1 VSIYNLNKLFAPRV
15 IAMIGRFDCRSCKE
29 QIIYRNLRRTRG
41 EHVYLINLRGCG
53 RVDCPFTAVPG
64 SRCYPDLA
72 ALPDEVDLLIS
83 SLPLAETPALVDDCR
98 AAGVKNLIITRGKTG
113 TDDDIHERAIVE
125 RARQGRI
132 RLLGFNSFGMIIPR
146 QGFNTSFFETEP
158 APGKIALISQ
168 SGAVISSILDLAR
181 RRRVGFSHVVSLGS
195 IIDVDFGDMID
206 FLGWEHDVRCILLYI
221 ENLKNVRKF
230 LSACRSVARIK
241 PIVAIKGGKNP
252 LSREIIKK
260 HTGHAAGEDPVYDT
274 ALRRAGIIRVETVPE
289 LLSAG
294 VSLSTQPV
302 PRGERLGMV
311 TNSGGLGVMA
321 VDELALLGVELPPL
335 SSALQERLQAYITP
349 YSGGLNP
356 VCIASDADNQ
366 RYIDV
371 IRLAISSGEF
381 DTLMVIMV
389 LSGFLDPELI
399 INAIRPAAAEGRVN
413 MVYIWL
419 GNREG
424 FIPNARRL
432 VDAGN
437 SIFFSIE
444 EATSAYAYTMRYY
457 EKLAKVVVVPPRFDR
472 TFTYDRDRAGE
483 FIRGALDA
491 GREIL
496 TEREAKELLACYRLP
511 ANPTYGVKTF
521 NEASRVAERLGY
533 PVVLKSDRRD
543 ADCPYKSDRGGV
555 VLNIRTEGGLFNAWD
570 RLTRNCGGPEA
581 EEAVMT
587 LQPMFEDGQYELNLG
602 VRTDIEFG
610 PFIFLGMG
618 GPMARVVNDETVI
631 LPPVDRF
638 LARKLINRTPLP
650 GCCELRPF
658 NMERLEEIIVRLS
671 QLAVDFPQ
679 VNELRLDPLIVA
691 GDRFVVVDAKMRLQS
706 SGVPSPRHL
715 CTAPYPNQYEFH
727 ARLRD
732 GREVFIRPIKPEDA
746 EAHYE
751 MIRSFTQQTHYYRFF
766 SFEKGIT
773 DDLMVRFTQ
782 IDYDRE
788 IAIVAK
794 VTDDE
799 GREITIGVNRL
810 VYYPHNDE
818 YEFAIV
824 VRDDWQDTG
833 VGSLLM
839 EKLIWI
845 ARDRGIRSI
854 YGYVLADNIKM
865 MKFVRRFGFRGAG
878 FEEGMMHIRLD
889 ISGAETHAED
899 NPSLDAA
906 AADISSPGTFPADNS
921 LSIDSSSSEPSV
933 GEKKAGEGTLS

>member
-1 VSIYNLNKLFAPRV
+1 MGIYNLDKLFTPRA
-15 IAMIGRFDCRSCKE
+15 IAMVGRFDCRSCKE
-29 QIIYRNLRRTRG
+29 QIIYRNLRASRG
-41 EHVYLINLRGCG
+41 EHVYLVNLRGCG
-53 RVDCPFTAVPG
+53 RDDCPFTAVPG
-64 SRCYPDLA
+64 SRCCPYLT
-72 ALPDEVDLLIS
+72 ALPEEIDLLIS

-125 RARQGRI
+125 RAREGRV
-132 RLLGFNSFGMIIPR
+132 RLLGFNSFGLIVPR

-158 APGKIALISQ
+158 AAGKIALISQ

-181 RRRVGFSHVVSLGS
+181 VRRVGFSHVVSLGS
-195 IIDVDFGDMID
+195 LIDVDFGDMID
-206 FLGWEHDVRCILLYI
+206 FLGWEYDVRCILLYI
-221 ENLKNVRKF
+221 ENLKNVKKF

-260 HTGHAAGEDPVYDT
+260 HTGHAAGEDQVYDS

-311 TNSGGLGVMA
+311 TNSGGLGVVA
-321 VDELALLGVELPPL
+321 VDELALLGVALPPL
-335 SSALQERLQAYITP
+335 SAVLQERLQAYITP

-371 IRLAISSGEF
+371 IRLAISAGEF

-399 INAIRPAAAEGRVN
+399 INTIRPAAADGRVN
-413 MVYIWL
+413 MVYVWL
-419 GNREG
+419 GNRES
-424 FIPNARRL
+424 FIDCAKRL
-432 VDAGN
+432 VDAGT
-437 SIFFSIE
+437 SVFFSIE
-444 EATSAYAYTMRYY
+444 EATNAFAYTMRYY

-472 TFTYDRDRAGE
+472 TFTYDRDRADE
-483 FIRGALDA
+483 LIRGALAA
-491 GREIL
+491 GREIF

-511 ANPTYGVKTF
+511 VNPTYGVNTF
-521 NEASRVAERLGY
+521 NDASRVAERLGY
-533 PVVLKSDRRD
+533 PVVLKSDRPD
-543 ADCPYKSDRGGV
+543 AVFHKSDRGGV
-555 VLNIRTEGGLFNAWD
+555 VLNIRTEGGLYNAWD
-570 RLTRNCGGPEA
+570 RLTRSCGGPEV
-581 EEAVMT
+581 EEAGMI
-587 LQPMFEDGQYELNLG
+587 LQPMFEDGHYELNLG
-602 VRTDIEFG
+602 ARTDIEFG
-610 PFIFLGMG
+610 PFLFLGMG
-618 GPMARVVNDETVI
+618 GPMARVVTDEAVI

-671 QLAVDFPQ
+671 QLVVDFPQ
-679 VNELRLDPLIVA
+679 VRELRLDPLIVA
-691 GDRFVVVDAKMRLQS
+691 GDRFAAVDAKVRLREIAVS
-706 SGVPSPRHL
+706 SPRHL
-715 CTAPYPNQYEFH
+715 CTTPYPNQYEFH
-727 ARLRD
+727 ERLRD

-751 MIRSFTQQTHYYRFF
+751 MIRSFSQQTRYYRFF

-773 DDLMVRFTQ
+773 DDQMVRFTQ

-794 VTDDE
+794 VTDDD

-824 VRDDWQDTG
+824 IRDDWQKTG

-839 EKLIWI
+839 EKLIRI
-845 ARDRGIRSI
+845 ARDREIHSI

-865 MKFVRRFGFRGAG
+865 MKFVRKFGFRVAS
-878 FEEGMMHIRLD
+878 FEEDMMHIRLD
-889 ISGAETHAED
+889 IAGDETHAEA
-899 NPSLDAA
+899 NPSLDTAA
-906 AADISSPGTFPADNS
+906 ANMSSPGTYPADNT
-921 LSIDSSSSEPSV
+921 LSTDSSPSAPTV
-933 GEKKAGEGTLS
+933 GEKEAREGTPS